1 MPQLNFPEP
10 EETWEDKALS
20 RENAAKRLGRV
31 RQAMEMKVQGFTYDQ
46 IAADLG
52 YGTAEAA
59 ATDVREELERD
70 FLANEN
76 VSAEVLRSIE
86 IKRLNMLYNALMIG
100 IERGNT
106 RSIDIAVKVS
116 ERIAKLTGIE
126 AAQKVEVMEMNSVN
140 AEIERLQR
148 EIAERRQGQA
158 RALPPGGVVD
168 AEIID

>member
-1 MPQLNFPEP
+1 MVQLNLPDDSDEAW
-10 EETWEDKALS
+10 EEKALS
-20 RENAAKRLGRV
+20 RENAAKRLGKV
-31 RQAMEMKVQGFTYDQ
+31 RQAMEMKIQGYTYDQ

-52 YGTAEAA
+52 YGSAEAA
-59 ATDVREELERD
+59 AADVREELERD

-76 VSAEVLRSIE
+76 IGAEVLRSIE
-86 IKRLNMLYNALMIG
+86 IKRLNMLYNALLIG

-126 AAQKVEVMEMNSVN
+126 AAQKVEVVEMNAVN

-148 EIAERRQGQA
+148 EIAERQQV
-158 RALPPGGVVD
+158 RALPAPPVMD
-168 AEIID
+168 AEIVD